1 MQPTRYAVAIA
12 LGPVG
17 RFISAG
23 RRSRDL
29 WYGSRLLSELTRKV
43 AIYLKDE
50 VGAELWT
57 PREESLKDVF
67 FDLKRKNGENGGT
80 RQPPYQGPVI
90 SNKIRAIVPAD
101 TGEEIRERLATAE
114 MKAREWLDGQL
125 GEAAAKKLDPAIDLD
140 AFSEQRTAILQ
151 GDFLEFYAGYA
162 RVEGVDEHK
171 ALSVAQELRD
181 ARKNTR
187 LFVAPSWTRPGHSRS
202 TMEPGRDSVQI
213 HYPARTRYPKAIEAY
228 KTRQRLGICS
238 DERLDAIALLR
249 RIAAMT
255 QSQDEFQETK
265 AKTLRCLP
273 FPPLSRVAADPWIA
287 RVLASEAGRADLGG
301 IRRILWQLEDE
312 NNPALHLIS
321 SPSREP
327 GDCDQDNSARD
338 PENKCFPY
346 DASLLFEG
354 SLEALERE
362 VKETA
367 RNLESAD
374 TDTRTALE
382 KLEQIEPHLRRLH
395 QRFGAPD
402 RYYVLLT
409 ADGDGIGSILQE
421 CETKGEEQILV
432 KALDT
437 FAHNA
442 WNVVCDHHGVAF
454 YVGGDEL
461 CAYLPVDR
469 APEAAK
475 ALADVFAKAM
485 QQAAQALEKRSA
497 LAERTREGTLS
508 VGLVVAHVKHD
519 LRDIRERTEEALKAA
534 KKARR
539 KEEGAKRSWLRV
551 IESTAGGVDRPCQGP
566 TDDLVERINA
576 WVELL
581 IDGALSMGTAHGLL
595 ADLERYTAD
604 QDPRVGI
611 ELALGNLLLR
621 RKRSGAA
628 EAHPT
633 AHKTLCE
640 RVQAIRALLEDPA
653 DNHGEHALR
662 EARGLAHEVI
672 LAQRIAAAKRLRPE
686 EKSR

>member
-29 WYGSRLLSELTRKV
+29 WYGSRLLSELTRQV
-43 AIYLKDE
+43 ALYLKDE

-57 PREESLKDVF
+57 PRKESLKDVF
-67 FDLKRKNGENGGT
+67 FDLKRKNGENGGAP
-80 RQPPYQGPVI
+80 QQPYQGPVI

-114 MKAREWLDGQL
+114 MKARAWLDDQL

-162 RVEGVDEHK
+162 RVEGDDEHK
-171 ALSVAQELRD
+171 ALSLAQELRD

-213 HYPARTRYPKAIEAY
+213 HYPARTPDPQARKAYEA
-228 KTRQRLGICS
+228 RQRLGIRS

-255 QSQDEFQETK
+255 QSQDDFQETK
-265 AKTLRCLP
+265 TKILRGLP

-301 IRRILWQLEDE
+301 IRKILWELESAD
-312 NNPALHLIS
+312 NPAIHLIS

-327 GDCDQDNSARD
+327 GDCEQNNSARD
-338 PENKCFPY
+338 PENKGFPY

-367 RNLESAD
+367 RNLGSAD
-374 TDTRTALE
+374 TYTDTRTALE

-421 CETKGEEQILV
+421 CETKDEEQILV

-437 FAHNA
+437 FARRA
-442 WNVVCDHHGVAF
+442 WNIVCDHHGVAF

-566 TDDLVERINA
+566 TDDLVARINA

-581 IDGALSMGTAHGLL
+581 NDGALSMATAHGLL

-640 RVQAIRALLEDPA
+640 RVQAILKDRADNGERAL
-653 DNHGEHALR
+653 G

-672 LAQRIAAAKRLRPE
+672 LAQRISAAKALRAPRKKE
-686 EKSR
+686 SL